1 MCGWRHAESEEARQD
16 LVLRCLALL
25 GLSGEAWDCSN
36 AAATARCV
44 GLADTL
50 LPELPPI
57 LPSWRP
63 PGMPPARST
72 LHLDSNAA
80 AAKPAQA
87 APADAIAAKLGWLSP
102 QPAYQAAAT
111 DADTAAESGDAD
123 PSAESGQASLPAAA
137 SGHTAA
143 AAEARADA
151 TQAQLPTPW
160 YLASE
165 ERRQFAV
172 RMVQLLAL
180 GPFSSDV
187 RVADALLSAEAA
199 EAQLSGAQNHERA
212 QATAQRLLAK
222 HRDSLP
228 LWQAYARQLLAANQ
242 TKVSPSTFCAQD
254 LYTSFRH
261 QACSTI

>member
-1 MCGWRHAESEEARQD
+1 MCGWCHAESEEARQD

-50 LPELPPI
+50 LPELAPI

-72 LHLDSNAA
+72 LYLESKAA
-80 AAKPAQA
+80 AATPAQA

-111 DADTAAESGDAD
+111 DADTAAESGDAG
-123 PSAESGQASLPAAA
+123 PPAESGQASLPAAA

-151 TQAQLPTPW
+151 TQAQLPIPW

-199 EAQLSGAQNHERA
+199 EAQPSGAQNHERA

-242 TKVSPSTFCAQD
+242 TKVSPSTSCA
-254 LYTSFRH
+254 
-261 QACSTI
+261 